1 MYTLRQIT
9 KEGVQANLA
18 LGNHYAVVTK
28 HSSPEAFERIYK
40 DAYDSQDM
48 VLEKGINP
56 DCYAMIQSDLQPFI
70 FLRNGEDN
78 YIMTDSGK
86 TFAKI

>member
-9 KEGVQANLA
+9 KEGVQGNLA
-18 LGNHYAVVTK
+18 LGSHYTVAFK

-40 DAYDSQDM
+40 DAYAFKEMTLD
-48 VLEKGINP
+48 KGINP
-56 DCYAMIQSDLQPFI
+56 DCYAMIQSELVSFV
-70 FLRNGEDN
+70 FLWKGEEN

-86 TFAKI
+86 TFAKL